1 MVKQIDKKGFKNFYN
16 AILSLKNVKECEAFF
31 NDVCTIQELESFKQ
45 RLEVAVLLKKGM
57 SYTDINKITSA
68 STATI
73 SRVSKY
79 LNYGDGGYSIV
90 IERMKEE
97 ENV

>member
-1 MVKQIDKKGFKNFYN
+1 MKQLNKKDLKNFYN
-16 AILSLKNVKECEAFF
+16 AILCLKNMEECEAFF
-31 NDVCTIQELESFKQ
+31 NDVCTIQELEAFKQ
-45 RLEVAVLLKKGM
+45 RLDVAILLKKGM
-57 SYTDINKITSA
+57 SYTDVNKVTSA

-90 IERMKEE
+90 IERIKDKD
-97 ENV
+97 NV

>member
-1 MVKQIDKKGFKNFYN
+1 MKQINKKDFKIFYD
-16 AILSLKNVKECEAFF
+16 AILSLKNVEECEAFF
-31 NDVCTIQELESFKQ
+31 NDVCTIQELDALKQ
-45 RLEVAVLLKKGM
+45 RLEVAVLLKEGKC
-57 SYTDINKITSA
+57 YNDINSITKA

-90 IERMKEE
+90 IERIKGDK
-97 ENV
+97 NV

>member
-1 MVKQIDKKGFKNFYN
+1 MMQVNRKDFESFYK
-16 AILSLKNVKECEAFF
+16 AILSLENIEECEAFF
-31 NDVCTIQELESFKQ
+31 NDMCTIQELETFKQ
-45 RLEVAVLLKKGM
+45 RLDVAKLLKKGI
-57 SYTDINKITSA
+57 SYANISKITTA

-90 IERMKEE
+90 IDRMKEE
-97 ENV
+97 EDV

>member
-1 MVKQIDKKGFKNFYN
+1 MKQINKKDFEIFYK
-16 AILSLKNVKECEAFF
+16 AILSLKTVEECDAFF

-45 RLEVAVLLKKGM
+45 RLEVAFLLKEGM
-57 SYTDINKITSA
+57 SYAGINKITSA

-90 IERMKEE
+90 IDRIKDE

>member
-1 MVKQIDKKGFKNFYN
+1 MKQMDKKEFENFYK
-16 AILSLKNVKECEAFF
+16 AILSLKNIDECQAFF
-31 NDVCTIQELESFKQ
+31 NYICTIQELEALKQ
-45 RLEVAVLLKKGM
+45 RLEVAVLLKEGM
-57 SYTDINKITSA
+57 SYTDINKVTKA

-90 IERMKEE
+90 IDRMKDNN
-97 ENV
+97 NV

>member
-1 MVKQIDKKGFKNFYN
+1 MKQLSKKEFGNFYK
-16 AILSLKNVKECEAFF
+16 AILSLKTIDECDAFF
-31 NDVCTIQELESFKQ
+31 NDICTIQELESIKQ
-45 RLEVAVLLKKGM
+45 RLDVAFLLKEGM
-57 SYTDINKITSA
+57 SYTAINKITSA

-90 IERMKEE
+90 IERIKDDK
-97 ENV
+97 NV

>member
-1 MVKQIDKKGFKNFYN
+1 MKQLNKKEFEIFYK
-16 AILSLKNVKECEAFF
+16 AILSLKTIEECEAFF
-31 NDVCTIQELESFKQ
+31 NDVCTIQELEAFKQ
-45 RLEVAVLLKKGM
+45 RLDVAVLLKKGM
-57 SYTDINKITSA
+57 SYSDINKLTSV

-90 IERMKEE
+90 IERIKD
-97 ENV
+97 NDND

>member
-1 MVKQIDKKGFKNFYN
+1 MKQLNKKDFENLYN
-16 AILSLKNVKECEAFF
+16 AILSLKNIDECEAFF
-31 NDVCTIQELESFKQ
+31 NDVCTIQELEAFKQ
-45 RLEVAVLLKKGM
+45 RLDVAILLKKGM
-57 SYTDINKITSA
+57 SYADINKITSA

-90 IERMKEE
+90 IERLEGK
-97 ENV
+97 

>member
-1 MVKQIDKKGFKNFYN
+1 MKQINKKDFEIFYK
-16 AILSLKNVKECEAFF
+16 AILSLKTIEECDAFF

-45 RLEVAVLLKKGM
+45 RLEVAFLLKEGM
-57 SYTDINKITSA
+57 SYSGINKITSA

-73 SRVSKY
+73 SRVSRY

-90 IERMKEE
+90 IERIKDE

>member
-1 MVKQIDKKGFKNFYN
+1 MKQINKKDFEIFYK
-16 AILSLKNVKECEAFF
+16 AILSLKTVEECDAFF
-31 NDVCTIQELESFKQ
+31 NDVCTIQEMESFKQ
-45 RLEVAVLLKKGM
+45 RLEVAFLLKEKM
-57 SYTDINKITSA
+57 SYAEINKITSA

-90 IERMKEE
+90 IDRIKEE

>member
-1 MVKQIDKKGFKNFYN
+1 MKQINKKDFEIFYK
-16 AILSLKNVKECEAFF
+16 AILSLRTVEECDAFF

-45 RLEVAVLLKKGM
+45 RLEVAFLLKEKM
-57 SYTDINKITSA
+57 SYAEINKITSA

-90 IERMKEE
+90 IDRIKEE

>member
-1 MVKQIDKKGFKNFYN
+1 MKQINKKDMEVFYK
-16 AILSLKNVKECEAFF
+16 AILSLKTVEECDAFF
-31 NDVCTIQELESFKQ
+31 NDVCTIQELEAFKQ
-45 RLEVAVLLKKGM
+45 RLEVAFLLKEGM
-57 SYTDINKITSA
+57 SYSDINKITSA

-90 IERMKEE
+90 IERIKDDK
-97 ENV
+97 ND

>member
-1 MVKQIDKKGFKNFYN
+1 MKQINKKHFESFYN
-16 AILSLKNVKECEAFF
+16 AILSLKTIEECDAFF
-31 NDVCTIQELESFKQ
+31 NDVCTIQELEAFKQ
-45 RLEVAVLLKKGM
+45 RLEVAVLLKKGLIY
-57 SYTDINKITSA
+57 SDINKITSA

-90 IERMKEE
+90 IDRMKDN

>member
-1 MVKQIDKKGFKNFYN
+1 
-16 AILSLKNVKECEAFF
+16 
-31 NDVCTIQELESFKQ
+31 
-45 RLEVAVLLKKGM
+45 M
-57 SYTDINKITSA
+57 SYAGINKITSA

-90 IERMKEE
+90 IDRIKDE

>member
-1 MVKQIDKKGFKNFYN
+1 MKQINKKDFETFYK
-16 AILSLKNVKECEAFF
+16 AILSLKTIEECDAFF
-31 NDVCTIQELESFKQ
+31 NDVCTIQELEAFKQ
-45 RLEVAVLLKKGM
+45 RLEVAFLLKEGI
-57 SYTDINKITSA
+57 SYSGINKITSA

-79 LNYGDGGYSIV
+79 LNYGEGGYSIV
-90 IERMKEE
+90 IERIKDN

>member
-1 MVKQIDKKGFKNFYN
+1 MKQINKKDFENFYK
-16 AILSLKNVKECEAFF
+16 AILSLKTIEECDAFF

-45 RLEVAVLLKKGM
+45 RLEVAFLLKEGM
-57 SYTDINKITSA
+57 SYSDINKKTSA

-79 LNYGDGGYSIV
+79 VNYGDGGYSMV
-90 IERMKEE
+90 IDRIKDKE
-97 ENV
+97 ND

>member
-1 MVKQIDKKGFKNFYN
+1 MKQINKKDIEVFYK
-16 AILSLKNVKECEAFF
+16 AILSLKTVEECDAFF
-31 NDVCTIQELESFKQ
+31 NDVCTIQELEAFKQ
-45 RLEVAVLLKKGM
+45 RLEVAFLLKEGM
-57 SYTDINKITSA
+57 SYSDINKITSA

-90 IERMKEE
+90 IERIKDSK
-97 ENV
+97 ND

>member
-1 MVKQIDKKGFKNFYN
+1 MKQINKKDFEIFYK
-16 AILSLKNVKECEAFF
+16 AILSLKTIEECDAFF

-45 RLEVAVLLKKGM
+45 RLEVAFLLKQKL
-57 SYTDINKITSA
+57 SYAEINKITSA

-90 IERMKEE
+90 IDRIKEE

>member
-1 MVKQIDKKGFKNFYN
+1 MKQIDKKAFETFYK
-16 AILSLKNVKECEAFF
+16 AILSLKTIEECDAFF
-31 NDVCTIQELESFKQ
+31 NDVCTIQELEAFKQ
-45 RLEVAVLLKKGM
+45 RLEVAFLLKDGM
-57 SYTDINKITSA
+57 SYSGINKITSA

-90 IERMKEE
+90 IERIKDH

>member
-1 MVKQIDKKGFKNFYN
+1 MKQINKKDFENFYN
-16 AILSLKNVKECEAFF
+16 AILSLKSIDECDAFF
-31 NDVCTIQELESFKQ
+31 NDVCTIQELEAFKQ

-57 SYTDINKITSA
+57 SYSDINKITSA

-90 IERMKEE
+90 IERMKDN

>member
-1 MVKQIDKKGFKNFYN
+1 
-16 AILSLKNVKECEAFF
+16 
-31 NDVCTIQELESFKQ
+31 
-45 RLEVAVLLKKGM
+45 M
-57 SYTDINKITSA
+57 SYAEINKITSA

-90 IERMKEE
+90 IDRIKEE

>member
-1 MVKQIDKKGFKNFYN
+1 MKQINKKDFEVFYK
-16 AILSLKNVKECEAFF
+16 AILSLKTIEECDAFF

-45 RLEVAVLLKKGM
+45 RLEVAFLLKEGI
-57 SYTDINKITSA
+57 SYSSINKMTSA

-90 IERMKEE
+90 IERIKDKKD
-97 ENV
+97 V

>member
-1 MVKQIDKKGFKNFYN
+1 VKQINKKDFEIFYK
-16 AILSLKNVKECEAFF
+16 AILSLETIEECDAFF
-31 NDVCTIQELESFKQ
+31 DDLCTIQELESFKQ
-45 RLEVAVLLKKGM
+45 RLEVAFLLKKGM
-57 SYTDINKITSA
+57 SYADINKITSA

-79 LNYGDGGYSIV
+79 LNYGDGGYSIA
-90 IERMKEE
+90 IERIKDK

>member
-1 MVKQIDKKGFKNFYN
+1 MKQINKKDMEVFYK
-16 AILSLKNVKECEAFF
+16 AILSLKTVEECDAFF
-31 NDVCTIQELESFKQ
+31 NDVCTIQELEAFKQ
-45 RLEVAVLLKKGM
+45 RLEVAFLLKEGM
-57 SYTDINKITSA
+57 SYSDINKITSA

-90 IERMKEE
+90 IERIKD
-97 ENV
+97 NKND